1 VFTLTERLDA
11 PIEAEAARLIQELED
26 ALNEALAVVQAP
38 GSHEAGRRRFNQ
50 AINRVNAMQIPRLD
64 TVELLQQQQQGQGAQ
79 GIYNLVFPF
88 HARPDPTHQLLGT
101 QPRGANMDQLCLQDV
116 IDDITAATEEYR
128 LLGELQEALND
139 AVAAVQTP
147 GDFDMEHQRENG
159 LIMLNR
165 AIGVLNEGNV
175 PGLRRVP
182 PVEQERQQ
190 GQQEPQQL
198 NFQQPPLDAKR
209 RFLDRQA
216 RACIRQAIRSFGA
229 AAAEPTRRPRQLA
242 AAWVDRNHGTGNREK
257 RSSQPAKELGAT
269 LNIFDADPISD
280 FVITKIEF
288 KEMYG
293 DQSETHLVDF
303 ERKAFIPDPNKSGGQ
318 IKTEFK
324 VDDEVVPHTVEKN
337 PVTTYKIVLK
347 PRGT

>member
-1 VFTLTERLDA
+1 
-11 PIEAEAARLIQELED
+11 
-26 ALNEALAVVQAP
+26 
-38 GSHEAGRRRFNQ
+38 
-50 AINRVNAMQIPRLD
+50 
-64 TVELLQQQQQGQGAQ
+64 
-79 GIYNLVFPF
+79 
-88 HARPDPTHQLLGT
+88 
-101 QPRGANMDQLCLQDV
+101 MDQLCLQDV

-128 LLGELQEALND
+128 LLGELQNALNV

-147 GDFDMEHQRENG
+147 GDPGMEPQRENG
-159 LIMLNR
+159 LSMLNK
-165 AIGVLNEGNV
+165 AIGVLNKGNV
-175 PGLRRVP
+175 PGLGRVP
-182 PVEQERQQ
+182 PVERESQQ

-198 NFQQPPLDAKR
+198 NFQQTPLDAKW
-209 RFLDRQA
+209 RFLGLQA
-216 RACIRQAIRSFGA
+216 RQCIRQAIHSFEA
-229 AAAEPTRRPRQLA
+229 AAGEPTRRPRQIA
-242 AAWVDRNHGTGNREK
+242 SAWAGRNHGNRKK
-257 RSSQPAKELGAT
+257 RSSQPDKELGAT

-303 ERKAFIPDPNKSGGQ
+303 ERKTFIPDPNKSGGQ